1 MAEIVYM
8 PKLSDTMTEGVVAT
22 WNKNVGDPVKSGEVL
37 AEIETDKATMEFE
50 SFYDGV
56 LLHIGVETGQAA
68 PVNSILAI
76 IGQAG
81 EDISAALA
89 SAGANAPG
97 AATEAPKT
105 ETPSP
110 SPAPAAAAPSSAP
123 VAVAPAPVATS
134 APIANNT
141 NGRIFA
147 SPLAKKLANEK
158 GIDIHSVAGTGE
170 SGRIVKRDVD
180 HYTPYTPAE
189 RTFSAAPS
197 GVESF
202 TDEPVSQMRKTIAR
216 RLAESKFTAPHFY
229 LTMDINMDQAIASR
243 KALNSMDGVKVSFND
258 LVVKAVAMALKQ
270 NPGVNSSWMGDF
282 IRRNQHVN
290 IGVAVAVEDG
300 LLVPVIRFADT
311 KGLVQISSEVRE
323 FAQKAKDKKLQP
335 SDWEGNTF
343 TISNLGMFGI
353 ESFTA
358 IVNPPDSCILAIGG
372 IKEVP
377 VVKNGQVVPGNVM
390 KVTLSCDHRVVDGAT
405 GSGFLQTFKTY
416 MENPAAMLL

>member
-22 WNKNVGDPVKSGEVL
+22 WNKNVGDAVKAGEVL

-89 SAGANAPG
+89 SAITPAQVAE
-97 AATEAPKT
+97 TPKT
-105 ETPSP
+105 ET
-110 SPAPAAAAPSSAP
+110 
-123 VAVAPAPVATS
+123 APAPVASPEVSTPAPTPAPAATS
-134 APIANNT
+134 TPIANNS
-141 NGRIFA
+141 NGRVFA
-147 SPLAKKLANEK
+147 SPLAKKMASEK

-189 RTFSAAPS
+189 RTFAAAPS
-197 GVESF
+197 GIESF

-243 KALNSMDGVKVSFND
+243 KALNSLDGVKVSFND

-282 IRRNQHVN
+282 IRRNQHVH

-300 LLVPVIRFADT
+300 LLVPVIRHADT
-311 KGLVQISSEVRE
+311 KGLVQISAEVRE